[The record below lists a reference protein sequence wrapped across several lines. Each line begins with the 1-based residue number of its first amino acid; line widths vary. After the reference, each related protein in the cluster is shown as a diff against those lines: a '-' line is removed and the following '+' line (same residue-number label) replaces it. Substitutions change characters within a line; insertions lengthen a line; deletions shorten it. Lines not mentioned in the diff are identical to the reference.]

1 MYRVVT
7 ISPGQGHGR
16 ALFEEDPQ
24 VIRESLE
31 DAYALQEFSVLL
43 CDQVGKTLLSRSL

>member
-1 MYRVVT
+1 MSRVVT
-7 ISPGQGHGR
+7 ISPGQGQGR

-43 CDQVGKTLLSRSL
+43 CDQVGKTWLSRSL